1 MMTLVPSMS
10 RVKIKVWC
18 AVSLVPE
25 PRNLHLSIPSVAPS
39 SPMREWVPRLPLTV
53 RQPPAYSDLDSL
65 VLGAAIPLAGGLPT
79 VISGVALLGLE
90 DLILTA
96 PQGVLVLPLLVLL
109 LPLSRTSLT
118 A

>member
-1 MMTLVPSMS
+1 MTTLGLSIS
-10 RVKIKVWC
+10 RAKSKVWY
-18 AVSLVPE
+18 VGSLVPV
-25 PRNLHLSIPSVAPS
+25 PRNCHLFISSVVPLS
-39 SPMREWVPRLPLTV
+39 LTREWVPRPPSTV
-53 RQPPAYSDLDSL
+53 RRPLAYSDLDSL

-79 VISGVALLGLE
+79 VINGVALLGLE

-96 PQGVLVLPLLVLL
+96 PPGVLVLPLLVLL